1 METICLVLRGV
12 GSLLKQDKVVRGEK
26 KVTSNC
32 MLDKI
37 VLTLSAGGV
46 HSENLLPEVPR
57 RKGRNLEKK
66 RNLKEEKKCCPLN
79 LISGDGVIF
88 SIFFAWSLKD
98 GGTRPLPFSTDRA
111 II

>member
-12 GSLLKQDKVVRGEK
+12 GSLLKQDKVVKAGEKK

-37 VLTLSAGGV
+37 VLTLSAGDV
-46 HSENLLPEVPR
+46 HSENPLPEVPR

-66 RNLKEEKKCCPLN
+66 
-79 LISGDGVIF
+79 
-88 SIFFAWSLKD
+88 
-98 GGTRPLPFSTDRA
+98 GT
-111 II
+111 

>member
-12 GSLLKQDKVVRGEK
+12 GSLLKQDKVVRGKK

-66 RNLKEEKKCCPLN
+66 RNLKEEKKM
-79 LISGDGVIF
+79 
-88 SIFFAWSLKD
+88 
-98 GGTRPLPFSTDRA
+98 LPFESDQWGRRYFLYLFCLVIERWWDKATSLFD
-111 II
+111 